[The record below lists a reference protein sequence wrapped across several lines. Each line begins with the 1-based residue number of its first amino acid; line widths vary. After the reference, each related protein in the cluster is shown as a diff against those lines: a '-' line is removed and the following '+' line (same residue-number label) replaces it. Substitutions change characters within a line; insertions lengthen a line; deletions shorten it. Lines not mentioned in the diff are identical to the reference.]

1 MTKAERSY
9 SQLEKEALSIIFGI
23 RKFHQYLYG
32 RKFTLVT
39 DHKPL
44 ITILNPK
51 KGIPSLAAAR
61 LQRWALILASY
72 QYEIEFKPTDKH
84 SNADGVSRLPLPHS
98 CDMEGRVSE
107 ATLYNL
113 QQLDSLPVTAEQIC
127 KATRNNLL
135 LSKVRQY
142 TLTGWPQ
149 NYEQALT
156 PYYRRKNELSIEC
169 GCLMWGSRVVI
180 PPKLQS
186 YVLGELHVSH
196 PGIVRMKT
204 LARTYIWWPN
214 VDRELEEL
222 VQNCHACQANR
233 QKPRSAPLHSWSWP
247 TGAWQRIHVDF
258 AGPSWDIC
266 FSL

>member
-1 MTKAERSY
+1 
-9 SQLEKEALSIIFGI
+9 
-23 RKFHQYLYG
+23 
-32 RKFTLVT
+32 
-39 DHKPL
+39 
-44 ITILNPK
+44 
-51 KGIPSLAAAR
+51 
-61 LQRWALILASY
+61 
-72 QYEIEFKPTDKH
+72 
-84 SNADGVSRLPLPHS
+84 
-98 CDMEGRVSE
+98 MEGRVSE

-156 PYYRRKNELSIEC
+156 PYYRRKNKLSIEC
-169 GCLMWGSRVVI
+169 GCLMWGSQVVI

-204 LARTYIWWPN
+204 LSRTYIWWPN
-214 VDRELEEL
+214 VDRELEE
-222 VQNCHACQANR
+222 N
-233 QKPRSAPLHSWSWP
+233 
-247 TGAWQRIHVDF
+247 
-258 AGPSWDIC
+258 
-266 FSL
+266 